1 MPADS
6 LAEKMLMKLLLQNN
20 LITKSQ
26 LKRVVDA
33 NSGVTDRTLPEI
45 LMDKRF
51 VDPEKMKKILDVIEK
66 KNVLFPLMNS
76 HTANKSNRVKPVEP
90 A

>member
-20 LITKSQ
+20 LVTKTQ
-26 LKRVVDA
+26 LKRVVST
-33 NSGVTDRTLPEI
+33 NSGLSDKTLPDI
-45 LMDKRF
+45 LLEKRL
-51 VDPEKMKKILDVIEK
+51 VDPEKMNKILDVIEK

-76 HTANKSNRVKPVEP
+76 HATSKSHRIKMADNS
-90 A
+90 